1 MTALSPLLARFSAAA
16 PLAGLCLVL
25 AAGPV
30 RAAAPSHG
38 PTLATEDTMRT
49 EVPEVLVRAPRV
61 TLEEI
66 LDRVA
71 RGEAHRDSMI
81 HDQVYTFTARL
92 VRNVVDS
99 KKPPEVLSEDVIRV
113 YKKKPDKVRGV
124 PIRRWRL
131 KPEKDQDDMEF
142 DFRSDTSE
150 EIVNFAF
157 RPEARRQ
164 FKYRIV
170 GRDLIGDRL
179 IYRIAFEPRSA
190 LDAASPSGVVW
201 VNTNDF
207 VIVHQEVNFE
217 HSPVPLILKSI
228 DRMVIEREAVDG
240 IWVLKRVLLR
250 VRFTMT
256 LPEVGRSIDM
266 SLAFGD
272 YAINRG
278 IDDSVFAVKG
288 GK

>member
-1 MTALSPLLARFSAAA
+1 MIALPPLFARFSVSA
-16 PLAGLCLVL
+16 PLAGLCLAL

-30 RAAAPSHG
+30 SAAGPPHG

-71 RGEAHRDSMI
+71 RGESHRDSLI

-92 VRNVVDS
+92 VRNVVDT
-99 KKPPEVLSEDVIRV
+99 KHAPELVSEDVVRV
-113 YKKKPDKVRGV
+113 YKKKPGKVRGV
-124 PIRRWRL
+124 PLRRWRL
-131 KPEKDQDDMEF
+131 KPEKDDDNVEF

-170 GRDLIGDRL
+170 GRDLLGDRL

-190 LDAASPSGVVW
+190 LDAAAPSGVVW

-217 HSPVPLILKSI
+217 HSPVPLILKSV
-228 DRMVIEREAVDG
+228 DRMVVERESVDG

-250 VRFTMT
+250 ARFTMP
-256 LPEVGRSIDM
+256 LPEVGRSID
-266 SLAFGD
+266 LAIAFSD
-272 YAINRG
+272 YAINQG
-278 IDDSVFAVKG
+278 IDDSVFA
-288 GK
+288 GKDAK

>member
-1 MTALSPLLARFSAAA
+1 MTASCPLLARI
-16 PLAGLCLVL
+16 PLALPVAGLCLAL
-25 AAGPV
+25 AAGSV
-30 RAAAPSHG
+30 FAAATPHG

-49 EVPEVLVRAPRV
+49 SVPEVLVKAPRV

-71 RGEAHRDSMI
+71 HGEARRDSMI
-81 HDQVYTFTARL
+81 RDQVCTVTFRL
-92 VRNVVDS
+92 VRNVADT
-99 KKPPEVLSEDVIRV
+99 KRPPELLSEQIVRV

-124 PIRRWRL
+124 QLRNWTL
-131 KPEKDQDDMEF
+131 KPQKDDDVDL
-142 DFRSDTSE
+142 DFRPDTRE

-164 FKYRIV
+164 FNYRIV

-190 LDAASPSGVVW
+190 LDASAPSGVVW

-217 HSPVPLILKSI
+217 HSPVPLILKSV
-228 DRMVIEREAVDG
+228 DRMVIERDSVDG

-250 VRFTMT
+250 ARFTMP
-256 LPEVGRSIDM
+256 LPDVGRSID
-266 SLAFGD
+266 LAIAFGD
-272 YAINRG
+272 YAINKG
-278 IDDSVFAVKG
+278 IDDSVFA
-288 GK
+288 GKDGK